1 MYIISLFNTKKILL
15 RKRKQNSNT
24 SHYDYEIMNLKFL
37 NEMKL
42 KTNETNF
49 NLTNTGSLI
58 IEDKNLIIISN
69 ELNPKNLTSNQTLC
83 ASIIYNQSLNS
94 TG

>member
-1 MYIISLFNTKKILL
+1 MYILSLLNAKKILL
-15 RKRKQNSNT
+15 SKRKQNSNT

-42 KTNETNF
+42 KKNETNF
-49 NLTNTGSLI
+49 NLNNTGSLI
-58 IEDKNLIIISN
+58 IEDKNLIMISN
-69 ELNPKNLTSNQTLC
+69 EYNPKNLSTNQTLC